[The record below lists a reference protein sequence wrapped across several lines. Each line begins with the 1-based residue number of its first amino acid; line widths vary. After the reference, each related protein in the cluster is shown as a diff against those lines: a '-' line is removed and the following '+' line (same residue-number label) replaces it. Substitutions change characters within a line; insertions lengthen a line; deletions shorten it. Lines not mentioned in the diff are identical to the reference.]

1 MTALIR
7 STSVAVV
14 QQALDDRFE
23 THVAQMRFDA
33 EVAKSGMHELG
44 ELHTYAEFTAWK
56 TLSEVQKLKK
66 LQDDEHP
73 MTPAQLHAYQI
84 RGEQFLD
91 HLGQITGRAGK
102 QILLDIVEAPVQPD
116 GERRVHLL
124 RGLLK

>member
-1 MTALIR
+1 MTSLVR

-56 TLSEVQKLKK
+56 TLSDVQKLKK
-66 LQDDEHP
+66 LLDDEHP

-84 RGEQFLD
+84 RQEQFLD
-91 HLGQITGRAGK
+91 HLGQVTGRAGK
-102 QILLDIVEAPVQPD
+102 QILLDIVEAPIQPN
-116 GERRVHLL
+116 GEGRVHLL